1 MRKFLSAG
9 TAIAVLFGASAFA
22 ADMPVKAPTIN
33 TPNWSGFYTGIAGGY
48 GGGHSDQTDNA
59 AIADGHFG
67 LHGGLIG
74 GGVGYNWQRNNSV
87 FGVETDFS
95 WADIDGHSNSCGP
108 IGPHPCGTRINTIG
122 TLRARLGQD
131 FSGTLAYIAG
141 GFAYGEVKGWD
152 SLFNPSGSSKY
163 RGGWTIGAGLERKF
177 TPNWSAKLEYLYVDL
192 GKDHLFDI
200 GPFPEN
206 VSARA
211 HIVRVG
217 LNYYFDSSRR

>member
-1 MRKFLSAG
+1 MKIFQSL
-9 TAIAVLFGASAFA
+9 AFA
-22 ADMPVKAPTIN
+22 LAGLLLAALPAAAQWN
-33 TPNWSGFYTGIAGGY
+33 GFYSGISGGY
-48 GGGHSDQTDNA
+48 GWGHSDQTDHGLPNQPPP
-59 AIADGHFG
+59 IADGHYG

-74 GGVGYNWQRNNSV
+74 AGIGYNWQQNSSV
-87 FGVETDFS
+87 FGIETDFS
-95 WADIDGHSNSCGP
+95 WADIDGHSDSCGP
-108 IGPHPCGTRINTIG
+108 SLAHVCGTRINTIG